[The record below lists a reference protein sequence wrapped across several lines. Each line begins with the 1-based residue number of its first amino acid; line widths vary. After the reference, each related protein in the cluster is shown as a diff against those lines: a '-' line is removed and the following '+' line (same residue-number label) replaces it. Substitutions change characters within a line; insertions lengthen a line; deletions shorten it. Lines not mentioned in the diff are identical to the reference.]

1 MKITI
6 EETDPTLFPEHP
18 KRKFSVE
25 VNRDDLGIHEIGK
38 LMAQCLEGMTWH
50 PDTIKEIINYLEE

>member
-6 EETDPTLFPEHP
+6 EETEPTLFPEHP

-25 VNRDDLGIHEIGK
+25 VNRDDLSVSELGK
-38 LMAQCLEGMTWH
+38 LFVQCLEGMTWH
-50 PDTIKEIINYLEE
+50 PDTIKQFITIDEQ

>member
-6 EETDPTLFPEHP
+6 EETEPTLFHEHP

-25 VNRDDLGIHEIGK
+25 VNSDDLSVPEIGK
-38 LMAQCLEGMTWH
+38 LMIQCLEGMSWH
-50 PDTIKEIINYLEE
+50 PDTIAEYIKIEEE